1 MAAVIVIIIAT
12 TGMTGNSNQ
21 QHNNA
26 TWSSEN
32 GTEPNLN
39 AAIGIHAPNRGNI
52 KVDAAGRAKPTW

>member
-1 MAAVIVIIIAT
+1 
-12 TGMTGNSNQ
+12 MTGNSNQ

>member
-12 TGMTGNSNQ
+12 TGMTGNPSQ
-21 QHNNA
+21 QHNV

-39 AAIGIHAPNRGNI
+39 AAIGIAPNRGNVR
-52 KVDAAGRAKPTW
+52 VDAAGRVKPTW